1 MWVGFVLRYLIYGM
15 VIGYFWYGW
24 CVIEWS
30 VIYIKD
36 IEWGFWWYFWFFF
49 YGEDF
54 LLLEENVLFVIYFFD
69 VLDVLDVFF
78 YEGDFFICNF
88 LVDLLDGLFSG

>member
-1 MWVGFVLRYLIYGM
+1 MEWLQVIFDMDDVLLNEVLFILRIQSGD
-15 VIGYFWYGW
+15 FD
-24 CVIEWS
+24 
-30 VIYIKD
+30 D
-36 IEWGFWWYFWFFF
+36 IFDFFF